1 MSEPSPVLPVRPPGG
16 LERKFRKAADIVY
29 YAGLRTVAAALGFK
43 PKHQAL
49 DRRMLDEII
58 LPRLASDERFARVL
72 FVGCDWYTEHVEDLF
87 RSRGRTYATIE
98 IDPRRARHGARPH
111 FVAAL
116 KDLGR
121 HVNDGSLDLIVCNGV
136 IGWGLNEP
144 AEIER
149 SLDAC
154 AAALSPGGVLLLGW
168 DDVPEKLPMKI
179 TEIQALRALRPTI
192 PSGFDVS
199 VIPTR
204 TYARHT
210 FGFWEKPGT
219 A

>member
-1 MSEPSPVLPVRPPGG
+1 MSASPQDSRESAPGS

-58 LPRLASDERFARVL
+58 LPRLAADERFARVL

-87 RSRGRTYATIE
+87 RSPGRRYATIE
-98 IDPRRARHGARPH
+98 IDPGRARHGAGTH

-116 KDLGR
+116 ADLGR
-121 HVNDGSLDLIVCNGV
+121 HVSDGSLDLIICNGV
-136 IGWGLNEP
+136 IGWGLNHP

-149 SLDAC
+149 SIQAC
-154 AAALSPGGVLLLGW
+154 AASLSPGGVLLLGW

-179 TEIQALRALRPTI
+179 TDIQALSALRPAI
-192 PSGFDVS
+192 PSGFEAS
-199 VIPTR
+199 VIPTG

-210 FGFWEKPGT
+210 FGFWEKP
-219 A
+219 